1 MHSISTQQDTFGQRK
16 GSDTEELGAGHGVEE
31 YCIGV
36 TFALGVYAIPGL
48 DGEGL
53 TWGDAF
59 MDPED
64 ML

>member
-36 TFALGVYAIPGL
+36 TFALGVYAIPEL

-53 TWGDAF
+53 T
-59 MDPED
+59 
-64 ML
+64 